1 MSRGFIAVYS
11 DSYWLT
17 LGDTKVK
24 KHNENYSCPVGG
36 KLCGMLGIKQSV
48 VCQHST

>member
-1 MSRGFIAVYS
+1 MSGDFIAVCS
-11 DSYWLT
+11 ESYWLT
-17 LGDTKVK
+17 RVDTKVRT
-24 KHNENYSCPVGG
+24 HNGNYSCPVGG